1 MRMVDALISFIGTMD
16 GDPKMSV
23 HKRPVG
29 TIYLLKRAELAVR
42 GCMEVVLAEFDLT
55 PAQFLMLYRMRDC
68 ADISAA
74 ELAREIGVRPQ
85 SLINLIAP
93 LERAGVL
100 EREPSPRHR
109 RILYMRLTAAGK
121 RLVADAVR
129 SASRIENE
137 LLASLDAGRL
147 SAFQEVLTALSER
160 AQAHELHPGSIR
172 AKAQA
177 SMRAQLAVRRRG
189 AAGNPGA
196 PGGNRR
202 TRESGRRFGRAGE
215 RTGARGE
222 R

>member
-1 MRMVDALISFIGTMD
+1 
-16 GDPKMSV
+16 MSA
-23 HKRPVG
+23 HKRPIG

-42 GCMEVVLAEFDLT
+42 GCMEVVLAEFNLT

-68 ADISAA
+68 TDISAA
-74 ELAREIGVRPQ
+74 DLAREIGVRPQ

-100 EREPSPRHR
+100 EREPSPQHR
-109 RILYMRLTAAGK
+109 RILHMRLTAAGK
-121 RLVADAVR
+121 RLVAEAVR

-147 SAFQEVLTALSER
+147 SMLQDALTSLSER

-172 AKAQA
+172 ARAQA

-189 AAGNPGA
+189 AAGDSGTRE
-196 PGGNRR
+196 GNRR
-202 TRESGRRFGRAGE
+202 TRVGARRYGRAGE